1 MRLNLLDSFSIALT
15 ALRANLL
22 RSILTTL
29 GIIIGVASVI
39 ILVAVG
45 TGASS
50 EVDRQINS
58 LGTNMLVVAS
68 GSSRGMGGRSAGA
81 GTDLPLAESDL
92 AAILAKVPGVT
103 AISGQLNGSGPVVRG
118 AANWTTSL
126 SGVHADYTV
135 VRDWPVASGRELTL
149 QDVRASAK
157 VALIGQTVARQLFA
171 GEDPV
176 GQTVRIKNVPFEVVG
191 LLATKGQSSFGRD
204 QDDVVLLPM
213 TTARGRI
220 VGKSQVQNDQV
231 GQIYVKIDPA
241 VDLKDAQEDLEQ
253 LMRQRRRVQPGAEDN
268 FTVRNLAEFMKAR
281 TEVLTTL
288 SYLLGAT
295 SAISLIVGGIGIMN
309 IMLVSVTE
317 RTREIGLRMA
327 VGGRRTDIMLQF
339 LVEAVTLC
347 LVGGII
353 GVGVGVAAATVIATM
368 ANWPVLLSPSVMALA
383 MGAAAGTGIF
393 FGFFP
398 ARRAAMLNPIEA
410 LRSE

>member
-1 MRLNLLDSFSIALT
+1 MNLLDSLAVALA
-15 ALRANLL
+15 ALKSNLM

-58 LGTNMLVVAS
+58 LGTNMLVVVA
-68 GSSRGMGGRSAGA
+68 GSSRGMGGRSSGA
-81 GTDLPLAESDL
+81 GTDLPLAEDDL
-92 AAILAKVPGVT
+92 AAIRDKVYGVI

-118 AANWTTSL
+118 SANWTTSL
-126 SGVHADYTV
+126 AGVHADYTV
-135 VRDWPVASGRELTL
+135 VRDWPIESGRELTVN
-149 QDVRASAK
+149 DIRTSAK
-157 VALIGQTVARQLFA
+157 VALLGQTVAKQLFA
-171 GEDPV
+171 GESPV
-176 GQTVRIKNVPFEVVG
+176 GQSIRIKNVPFQVVG
-191 LLATKGQSSFGRD
+191 LLGTKGQSSFGRD
-204 QDDVVLLPM
+204 QDDIVLIPM
-213 TTARGRI
+213 ATGRGRLL
-220 VGKSQVQNDQV
+220 GKSQVQNDQV
-231 GQIYVKIDPA
+231 GQIYVKFDSD
-241 VDLKDAQEDLEQ
+241 VDLKDAQEEMERL
-253 LMRQRRRVQPGAEDN
+253 LRQRRRVQPSADDN
-268 FTVRNLAEFMKAR
+268 FTIRNLAEFMKAR

-288 SYLLGAT
+288 SYLLAAT
-295 SAISLIVGGIGIMN
+295 SVISLVVGGIGIMN

-327 VGGRRTDIMLQF
+327 VGGRKRDIMLQF

-347 LVGGII
+347 LVGGVI
-353 GVGVGVAAATVIATM
+353 GIMVGVGAAAVIAII
-368 ANWPVLLSPSVMALA
+368 ANWPVLISPGVMALA

-398 ARRAAMLNPIEA
+398 ARRAATLNPIDA